1 MLFTSGNTHSLC
13 PLDFAQKCCQNAGIM
28 PFQRPK
34 FQKCSGGHGP
44 GPPPLDGRALRRV
57 CMYKTDRFHFPVQLL
72 MHRGRHT
79 VVRTSVTHSP
89 RRLEAIFWF
98 LPRCDVIGAPIT
110 EQTTAKWNLFVK
122 RNLWRCRVNTKSGTF
137 FAAL

>member
-1 MLFTSGNTHSLC
+1 MSLGFRSKVLSECGN
-13 PLDFAQKCCQNAGIM
+13 NAISETQISKMFRGAW
-28 PFQRPK
+28 PRT
-34 FQKCSGGHGP
+34 
-44 GPPPLDGRALRRV
+44 PPLDGRALRRV

-89 RRLEAIFWF
+89 QRLEAIFWF